1 MGKDLKKEFAQL
13 KKEYIEFERSA
24 QEERESLGRIIKTL
38 CFYAGKEE
46 AFSAEI
52 DAIKILID
60 SPDSLSLEKA
70 DKVTALL
77 KDKILAREN
86 GPSSEVEE
94 RDPLKTATE
103 KALEGCRAIQRIMVV
118 LLEGFY
124 PLTPELEHM
133 AERIHMDCKAVE
145 QLRFRDETTALL
157 EFLDG
162 VKEKITSDFKYITDA
177 FLVLLEKVKDLEK
190 TFESHMGG
198 KEYIKKV
205 NYFEMKVNGE
215 VSSIANFFD
224 IHSTIAEIKNLV
236 IQKIQNIKEV
246 VSEKKR
252 EDLKRAQ
259 MARENMQVLRERI
272 AEADKH
278 AKEMSRHAE
287 ELKMVA
293 MKDGLT
299 GLYNRNAFDN
309 KIGGTLIKARES
321 GGALSI
327 ILLDV
332 DRFKTIN
339 DVFGHVAGDKI
350 LEKVGQSL
358 RETFREDDFL
368 ARYGGDE
375 FVVLIEGMTEEMA
388 RQRVAYFRKNLARKR
403 FVSHKKG
410 EITISVSAGIAVA
423 RRDDTVE
430 SFLDRA
436 DQAMYLE
443 KQAHVKKM

>member
-1 MGKDLKKEFAQL
+1 M
-13 KKEYIEFERSA
+13 
-24 QEERESLGRIIKTL
+24 
-38 CFYAGKEE
+38 
-46 AFSAEI
+46 
-52 DAIKILID
+52 
-60 SPDSLSLEKA
+60 PLEKA
-70 DKVTALL
+70 NEVTALL
-77 KDKILAREN
+77 KDKILARESE
-86 GPSSEVEE
+86 PSSEVEE
-94 RDPLKTATE
+94 QDPLKTATE
-103 KALEGCRAIQRIMVV
+103 QALEGCRAMQKVMVV

-124 PLTPELEHM
+124 PLTPELEQM
-133 AERIHMDCKAVE
+133 AERIHMECKAVE
-145 QLRFRDETTALL
+145 QLRFKDETTALL

-162 VKEKITSDFKYITDA
+162 VKEKITADFRYITDA
-177 FLVLLEKVKDLEK
+177 FMMLLEKVKDLEK
-190 TFESHMGG
+190 TFESHISGT
-198 KEYIKKV
+198 EYIKKV

-236 IQKIQNIKEV
+236 IKKIQNIKEV

-252 EDLKRAQ
+252 EDLKRAR
-259 MARENMQVLRERI
+259 MARENMKLLRERI

-293 MKDGLT
+293 MRDGLT

-309 KIGGTLIKARES
+309 KIA
-321 GGALSI
+321 GALEKAKEKGEGLAI

-358 RETFREDDFL
+358 RETFRENDFM

-375 FVVLIEGMTEEMA
+375 FVVLIEGMTETMA
-388 RQRVAYFRKNLARKR
+388 RQRVAYFRKNLGRKR
-403 FVSHKKG
+403 FVSRKKG
-410 EITISVSAGIAVA
+410 EIAISVSAGIAVA
-423 RRDDTVE
+423 RREDTVE

-443 KQAHVKKM
+443 KQAHAKKM